1 MVRSNEVMVHHLPV
15 VCQVCTQ
22 VSGEY
27 ETTQPKRDQ
36 LLERQLKR
44 RPGSGVENETSKRD
58 LLIHRNQYNRAE
70 HVT

>member
-1 MVRSNEVMVHHLPV
+1 MVGPLLKFRCWKKRFVEDS
-15 VCQVCTQ
+15 TQ